1 MPTDHNQNFRI
12 RGLPRGYE
20 TRASVRD
27 LVKEVL
33 SLEPNASVIV
43 HSLATCPVKRDN
55 RVATLRF
62 NPLPDCFSD
71 RSRNEWVI
79 SLTNED
85 DSDFRAP
92 LIFDTHFS
100 GFTPLQRDVETSCNV
115 DVIAMSGL
123 GGHAFG
129 SFKERGGPFM
139 WLRDALPL
147 DIPNARILIYGYD
160 TQLVRSSSFQNLS
173 DLGRALQIDL
183 RGIQDSKHP
192 HPIVF
197 IGHSL
202 GGLVIKEVSS
212 IQSTTEEGI
221 HQLLTA
227 LLYPFVQTI
236 VRMKEETHEAHAS
249 ILDSISGFIFFGVPH
264 QGLAIESLV
273 PLVKNQPNRSLLES
287 LNRNSALLQRL
298 DKEFNNVIN
307 ARRPSIVS
315 FYETEKSPTAVEV
328 NGKWEL
334 SGPSEVLVDVSS
346 ATCYSNQR
354 HPIDRNHSEMVKY
367 SHGLDVFYRR
377 VITVTREILSTSTQS
392 RTGARSRQETAVDAS
407 ILLSDDNKDCLRS
420 LSFREQEYRYSDV
433 YSTKDTCGWLL
444 EDPEYQAWMNSA
456 RGLFWIKGNPGTG
469 KSVLMKFAVTTM
481 DRRGSGELVVS
492 FFIHGRG
499 NPLQKTPLGVFRA
512 LLSSMLKSFPQHL
525 SQLTERFK
533 DRQARF
539 GAYEE
544 NRWNWTERELQDF
557 MSETLTKGTK
567 KLPVVIFVDA
577 LDESGEDDA
586 KSLLTYFK
594 TLMDDIEREQAQVKI
609 CFSSRHY
616 PILGYETMSA
626 IHVEEKNDQDIRL
639 VVRERLKEIQPVA
652 KRQQL
657 ENEILMKAH
666 GGFQWTILI
675 VALILHGSAIGNRVE
690 SLHKRLTTIP
700 EALDGL
706 YADILSDVDPVEQH
720 QVTKLFQ
727 WVLFAARP
735 LSSHELREALAIDY
749 KDKSCR
755 TISQLRQHDNWT
767 ETTTQFERIVTH
779 ISKGLV
785 EFRTRE
791 IWEQYEPD
799 GEDWDREAQFVHQ
812 SVADYVLEKF
822 IRHDSTGRYSIG
834 AGHFEISRSC
844 LSYLTLREVLEG
856 ARLSSNRLSAR
867 FPLIPYTAQFLF
879 HHIREVERA
888 GIPQEDLLARIHWGR
903 QSEILNNIASLWRV
917 MDPDN
922 IHAPKGWPF
931 VGATSLHVLVGFGSE
946 SCLDAFLV
954 KDDAEL
960 EVRDADGNTP
970 LLLAL
975 RECRE
980 DMALLLLDRSIEW
993 QLQEEASNIG
1003 VAQDNSR
1010 GQPRNYL
1017 SHLDL
1022 KNHDGETP
1030 LTVAATVK
1038 AGEVIFKLIEA
1049 GADLELFG
1057 HPFELVSYAIRDGNK
1072 KLFSILLEKGVKH
1085 DGAIFSAVKGL
1096 PENVDLDVLEILSEL
1111 LKAGGN
1117 TRKSTNFVWTS
1128 EDEDEYAYEDE
1139 AMIVASRRGLTAI
1152 VSLLLLHGASA
1163 EVLDDSGNFP
1173 LLVAARNGHEETV
1186 KVLLH
1191 HAPQM
1196 VEISDSN
1203 EQTAFDAA
1211 VVEGYFEWALML
1223 LPQEDK
1229 AVASVEAFEV
1239 AVKAGEVG
1247 LVRAILRA
1255 EVKHAYTDDRMHRTP
1270 FFWAVLKGDE
1280 TAVELLL
1287 QQGEVYIDRRDGYGQ
1302 SPLSWA
1308 AREGHE
1314 AVVALL
1320 LDTGLVDAN
1329 ARDYDGQ
1336 SPLSWAAQQ
1345 GHEAVVRLLL
1355 LRGEV
1360 NVNARDHEGQSP
1372 LSWAAQ
1378 QGHGGVI
1385 ELLLDLLEVDIDSRD
1400 QYGYT
1405 PLWRAIQHG
1414 YEAAINLLVVKG
1426 HADVNVADKHG
1437 RTPLLWAT
1445 QHGQQEV
1452 IKLLLDTGKADID
1465 REDRYGQTPLFWAV
1479 KHGHEAVV
1487 KLLVET
1493 GKAAVD
1499 GKDQCGRTPLL
1510 VAAQHGHEAVIR
1522 LLLDTGKVDVDGK
1535 DQHNRT
1541 PLSWAAE
1548 EGYDRVVK
1556 LLMDTGKVDVDSKDQ
1571 NGRTPLSW
1579 AAQRGQEA
1587 VVWRLKHSSKL
1598 AHFE

>member
-1 MPTDHNQNFRI
+1 
-12 RGLPRGYE
+12 
-20 TRASVRD
+20 
-27 LVKEVL
+27 
-33 SLEPNASVIV
+33 
-43 HSLATCPVKRDN
+43 
-55 RVATLRF
+55 
-62 NPLPDCFSD
+62 
-71 RSRNEWVI
+71 
-79 SLTNED
+79 
-85 DSDFRAP
+85 
-92 LIFDTHFS
+92 
-100 GFTPLQRDVETSCNV
+100 
-115 DVIAMSGL
+115 
-123 GGHAFG
+123 
-129 SFKERGGPFM
+129 
-139 WLRDALPL
+139 
-147 DIPNARILIYGYD
+147 
-160 TQLVRSSSFQNLS
+160 
-173 DLGRALQIDL
+173 
-183 RGIQDSKHP
+183 
-192 HPIVF
+192 
-197 IGHSL
+197 
-202 GGLVIKEVSS
+202 
-212 IQSTTEEGI
+212 
-221 HQLLTA
+221 
-227 LLYPFVQTI
+227 
-236 VRMKEETHEAHAS
+236 MKEEIHEAHAS

-273 PLVKNQPNRSLLES
+273 LLVKNQPTRSLLES

-298 DKEFNNVIN
+298 DKEFNNVIS

-367 SHGLDVFYRR
+367 SHGHDVFYRR
-377 VITVTREILSTSTQS
+377 VITVTREIMSTNTQS
-392 RTGARSRQETAVDAS
+392 RTDARSPETEVDE
-407 ILLSDDNKDCLRS
+407 CLRS

-433 YSTKDTCGWLL
+433 YSTKNTCGWLL
-444 EDPEYQAWMNSA
+444 EDPQYQAWSDSA

-469 KSVLMKFAVTTM
+469 KSVLMKFAVTKM
-481 DRRGSGELVVS
+481 DRRRSGELVVS

-512 LLSSMLKSFPQHL
+512 LLNSMLKSFPQYL

-557 MSETLTKGTK
+557 MSEILTKGTK
-567 KLPVVIFVDA
+567 KQPVVIFVDA

-586 KSLLTYFK
+586 TSLLKYFK
-594 TLMDDIEREQAQVKI
+594 ALMDDIEREKALVKI

-616 PILGYETMSA
+616 PILGCETMST
-626 IHVEEKNDQDIRL
+626 IHVEEKNDEDIRL

-666 GGFQWTILI
+666 GGFQWTILV
-675 VALILHGSAIGNRVE
+675 VAAILHGSAIGTSVE

-706 YADILSDVDPVEQH
+706 YAGILSGVDPIEQY
-720 QVTKLFQ
+720 QMTKLFQ
-727 WVLFAARP
+727 WILFAARP
-735 LSSHELREALAIDY
+735 LSSHELREAFAVDY
-749 KDKSCR
+749 KDKNCT
-755 TISQLRQHDNWT
+755 TISQLRRHDNWT
-767 ETTTQFERIVTH
+767 DTATQFERIVTH

-791 IWEQYEPD
+791 VWEQHDPD

-812 SVADYVLEKF
+812 SVADYVLGKF
-822 IRHDSTGRYSIG
+822 IKTTRHDCSFQSPIG
-834 AGHFEISRSC
+834 VGHFEISRSC

-856 ARLSSNRLSAR
+856 AQLPRPKLFAR

-931 VGATSLHVLVGFGSE
+931 VGAPSLHVLVGFGSE

-954 KDDAEL
+954 KNDAEL

-993 QLQEEASNIG
+993 QLQEEASNIK
-1003 VAQDNSR
+1003 VAQDNGR
-1010 GQPRNYL
+1010 GHPRNYL

-1022 KNHDGETP
+1022 KNRDGETP
-1030 LTVAATVK
+1030 LTVAATMK

-1049 GADLELFG
+1049 GAVLELFG
-1057 HPFELVSYAIRDGNK
+1057 HPFELVSYAIRHGDR
-1072 KLFSILLEKGVKH
+1072 KLLSILLKKGVKH
-1085 DGAIFSAVKGL
+1085 DGAIFSAVKDL
-1096 PENVDLDVLEILSEL
+1096 PENVDLDVLEVLSEL

-1128 EDEDEYAYEDE
+1128 EDEDEYGYEDE
-1139 AMIVASRRGLTAI
+1139 AMIVASRRGQTAI
-1152 VSLLLLHGASA
+1152 VSLLLSHGASA

-1173 LLVAARNGHEETV
+1173 LLVAARNGHKETV
-1186 KVLLH
+1186 EVLLH

-1196 VEISDSN
+1196 VEVSDSN

-1211 VVEGYFEWALML
+1211 VVESHFEWALML
-1223 LPQEDK
+1223 LPQENK
-1229 AVASVEAFEV
+1229 AVASVEAYKM
-1239 AVKAGEVG
+1239 AVEAGEVE
-1247 LVRAILRA
+1247 LVVAILRA
-1255 EVKHAYTDDRMHRTP
+1255 EIKHADPGDKGDRKHETP
-1270 FFWAVLKGDE
+1270 FFWAALKGYE

-1287 QQGEVYIDRRDGYGQ
+1287 QNGEVNVDRRDGYGQ

-1308 AREGHE
+1308 ARQGHE

-1320 LDTGLVDAN
+1320 LSTNRVDADG
-1329 ARDYDGQ
+1329 RDYYGQSPLSWAARQGHGAVVYQLLRRGGVRVNMRDDDGQ
-1336 SPLSWAAQQ
+1336 SPLSWAAQM
-1345 GHEAVVRLLL
+1345 GHVAVMKLLL
-1355 LRGEV
+1355 DVLGV
-1360 NVNARDHEGQSP
+1360 NVN
-1372 LSWAAQ
+1372 L
-1378 QGHGGVI
+1378 
-1385 ELLLDLLEVDIDSRD
+1385 IDY
-1400 QYGYT
+1400 YGYT
-1405 PLWRAIQHG
+1405 PLLLAIRQGH
-1414 YEAAINLLVVKG
+1414 EAAVNLLVG
-1426 HADVNVADKHG
+1426 RGSANVTLEDEQG

-1445 QHGQQEV
+1445 QHGKKEV
-1452 IKLLLDTGKADID
+1452 VELLLDTGRVDVDKK
-1465 REDRYGQTPLFWAV
+1465 DRYGQTPLFWASQ
-1479 KHGHEAVV
+1479 HGLEAVV
-1487 KLLVET
+1487 KLLVDK
-1493 GKAAVD
+1493 GKASVD
-1499 GKDQCGRTPLL
+1499 RKDQCGRTPLL
-1510 VAAQHGHEAVIR
+1510 LAAQHGHEAVVK
-1522 LLLDTGKVDVDGK
+1522 LLLDTGKVDVDGR
-1535 DQHNRT
+1535 DQHDRT

-1556 LLMDTGKVDVDSKDQ
+1556 LLMDTGKVDIDRKYQ
-1571 NGRTPLSW
+1571 YGRTPLSW

-1587 VVWRLKHSSKL
+1587 VVWRLMHS
-1598 AHFE
+1598 